1 MHPLHDYIARQVS
14 ERLKDHRI
22 VVMYDPR
29 SELPKFFEEA
39 CGGAHCPDAE
49 RHVRRSKGDRLLI
62 PGLVP

>member
-29 SELPKFFEEA
+29 KRTADVLRR
-39 CGGAHCPDAE
+39 GLRRRHCPDE
-49 RHVRRSKGDRLLI
+49 DGHVRRSKGDRLLF